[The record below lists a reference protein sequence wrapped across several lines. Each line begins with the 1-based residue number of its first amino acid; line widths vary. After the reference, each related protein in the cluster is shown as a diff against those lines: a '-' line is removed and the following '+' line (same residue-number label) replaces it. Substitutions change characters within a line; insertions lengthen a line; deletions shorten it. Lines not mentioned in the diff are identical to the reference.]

1 MKRGLAGMIYVLS
14 AVIGVA
20 AFAYPFVLPQT
31 ALAETAHVTDAP
43 LLTTFL
49 IIISLAVLLV
59 EVQGQAVSAKVVAAL
74 GVLVAITAVLRFVE
88 AIFPVFGGFTP
99 IFVPII
105 LAGYVFGARFGFL
118 LGTMALLASGL
129 VTGGVGPWLPYQMFT
144 AGWVGMSAGWLPH
157 PQGQRTQL
165 IMLAG
170 FGLLWGILFG
180 VIMNLY
186 FWPFVVDGGATSWQP
201 GAGLWDGIGRYAAF
215 YVVTS
220 LVWDVGRAAGNVI
233 LILVLGMPMVRALVR
248 FRDRFQFK
256 VEGRG
261 QRAEGRRQK
270 AEVGALIADKLT
282 AEMLETADV

>member
-1 MKRGLAGMIYVLS
+1 MKKQGVAAVIYGLS

-31 ALAETAHVTDAP
+31 ALADTAHTADAP

-49 IIISLAVLLV
+49 IVISLAVLLV
-59 EVQGQAVSAKVVAAL
+59 EVQGQAVSAKVVSAL
-74 GVLVAITAVLRFVE
+74 GVLVAITAVLRFAEV
-88 AIFPVFGGFTP
+88 IIPVFGGFTP

-157 PQGQRTQL
+157 PQNQRAQL

-186 FWPFVVDGGATSWQP
+186 FWPFVVDGSATSWQP
-201 GAGLWDGIGRYAAF
+201 GRGVWDGIGRYAAF
-215 YVVTS
+215 YAVTS
-220 LVWDVGRAAGNVI
+220 LVWDVGRAAGNVV
-233 LILVLGMPMVRALVR
+233 LILVLGMPTVRALLR

-256 VEGRG
+256 VEGTG
-261 QRAEGRRQK
+261 QK
-270 AEVGALIADKLT
+270 AEVSTPIADRLS
-282 AEMLETADV
+282 AEMLRAK

>member
-1 MKRGLAGMIYVLS
+1 MKRVAAGMIYALS

-20 AFAYPFVLPQT
+20 AFAYPFALPQT
-31 ALAETAHVTDAP
+31 GLADTAHAVDAP

-49 IIISLAVLLV
+49 IVISLAVLLV

-74 GVLVAITAVLRFVE
+74 GVLVAITAVLRFIEVV
-88 AIFPVFGGFTP
+88 FPIAGGFTP

-118 LGTMALLASGL
+118 LGTMALLASAL

-157 PQGQRTQL
+157 PPGQRAQL
-165 IMLAG
+165 ILLAG
-170 FGLLWGILFG
+170 FGLLWGLLFG

-201 GAGLWDGIGRYAAF
+201 GAGVWDGIGRYAAF
-215 YVVTS
+215 YAVTS
-220 LVWDVGRAAGNVI
+220 LVWDLGRAAGNVI
-233 LILVLGMPMVRALVR
+233 LILVLGMPAVRALIR
-248 FRDRFQFK
+248 FRDRFQFQ
-256 VEGRG
+256 VASREP
-261 QRAEGRRQK
+261 K
-270 AEVGALIADKLT
+270 AEIGALT
-282 AEMLETADV
+282 AELLRVDS

>member
-1 MKRGLAGMIYVLS
+1 MMRQGVAVMIYALG

-31 ALAETAHVTDAP
+31 ALAETAHVADAP

-49 IIISLAVLLV
+49 IVISLAVLLV

-74 GVLVAITAVLRFVE
+74 GVLVAITAVLRFMEVV
-88 AIFPVFGGFTP
+88 FPVVGGFTP

-118 LGTMALLASGL
+118 LGTMALLASAL

-144 AGWVGMSAGWLPH
+144 AGWVGMSAGWLPR
-157 PQGQRTQL
+157 PTNQRAQL
-165 IMLAG
+165 AILAG
-170 FGLLWGILFG
+170 FGFLWGLLFG

-186 FWPFVVDGGATSWQP
+186 FWPFAVDSGATSWQP
-201 GAGLWDGIGRYAAF
+201 GNGLWDGIGRYATF
-215 YVVTS
+215 YLVTS
-220 LVWDVGRAAGNVI
+220 LIWDLGRALGNLV
-233 LILVLGMPMVRALVR
+233 LILALGMPTVRALIR

-256 VEGRG
+256 VES
-261 QRAEGRRQK
+261 EGRK
-270 AEVGALIADKLT
+270 AGVDVLT
-282 AEMLETADV
+282 ADTVRANV